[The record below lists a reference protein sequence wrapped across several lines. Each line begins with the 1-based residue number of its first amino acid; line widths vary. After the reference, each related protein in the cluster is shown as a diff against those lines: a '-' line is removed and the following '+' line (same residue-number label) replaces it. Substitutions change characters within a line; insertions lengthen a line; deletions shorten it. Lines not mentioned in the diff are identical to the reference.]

1 MEKDKF
7 LKFIGICKK
16 SGKLIS
22 GDFGVE
28 KGVLNGRI
36 KLLIIA
42 EDAAKDKVCKY
53 TKYAS
58 SYNVELITCLSKDEL
73 SIAIGRSGSAIIGI
87 TDMNQ
92 KNKLLSLFQQISG

>member
-7 LKFIGICKK
+7 LKFLGICKK

-22 GDFGVE
+22 GDFSVE
-28 KGVLNGRI
+28 KSISKHKI

-42 EDAAKDKVCKY
+42 EDSAKNKVQKY
-53 TKYAS
+53 TELAAL
-58 SYNVELITCLSKDEL
+58 YNIELIQFGLAENLGC
-73 SIAIGRSGSAIIGI
+73 AIGRSVCAIIGI

-92 KNKLLSLFQQISG
+92 KNKLLSLYQQISG